1 MADPKS
7 KVQDTIKILQN
18 MVEVLDRDIEIVEK
32 NAIKANKL
40 NDAIAL
46 GEQTSAVG
54 RLNNQISQI
63 DDFILNDPD
72 ISALIGATEGEGT
85 KGLNE
90 AIRKVTEAVKRVK
103 AWEFKDRKGNAV
115 NIGIKTDDVKTDVVV
130 DEVDKITDI
139 HGDVDYDNVVGN
151 VADME
156 AKIAQEE
163 LYQRYLD
170 TQASLGG
177 TEEVDENYEN
187 FIKSFMQKMKEHRA
201 LGKLK
206 DFSTDGL
213 VTGKFKFAKNETR
226 VKELLTLLNAAK
238 GKTEITVPGL
248 NGGNPIAIEKLSF
261 EEIAKLNNTVIAN
274 TMAALVSE
282 AKVKDSEFEDKTAEM
297 SSILAAS
304 QSMQKLFTEDRDRIQ
319 AILDAKPLNMA
330 ELDLIFDEISKA
342 DSKNQ
347 ELLGDMVTYKSVGD
361 IEGLKRELARL
372 KELAGLVEAENAAK
386 AVKHEAQEFSTIKI
400 GDKEITLQKGSYTG
414 DFVALTKKDDFSKVT
429 EETFSK
435 LDDETYGSLVEAIE
449 EDAIS
454 SGNKLPNRLWSGL
467 MSVIT
472 FGAYSP
478 RQKAI
483 EARAKAMIKDKIK
496 TNITAAKAKAEGKQ
510 ELAVAD
516 AEKATTERE
525 KMTDFD
531 RSLRVTENDLA
542 REQMRQQIIASR
554 GRVTAENARK
564 GLNLDQINEDARKKL
579 EEDEGR

>member
-7 KVQDTIKILQN
+7 KVQDTIELLQN

-54 RLNNQISQI
+54 RLNDQISQI

-85 KGLNE
+85 KELNE

-103 AWEFKDRKGNAV
+103 AWEFKDRKGKTV
-115 NIGIKTDDVKTDVVV
+115 DIGIKTDGVKTDVVV
-130 DEVDKITDI
+130 DEVDKIEDL

-187 FIKSFMQKMKEHRA
+187 FIKGFMKKMEEHRA

-226 VKELLTLLNAAK
+226 VKELLDLLKAAK

-261 EEIAKLNNTVIAN
+261 EELSKLNNTTIAN
-274 TMAALVSE
+274 TMSALVSE

-297 SSILAAS
+297 SSLLAAS
-304 QSMQKLFTEDRDRIQ
+304 QSMQKLFTEDRDRIK

-330 ELDLIFDEISKA
+330 ELDLIFDEISKK

-347 ELLGDMVTYKSVGD
+347 ELLGDMVTYKSIGD

-386 AVKHEAQEFSTIKI
+386 EVKHEAQEFSTIKLA
-400 GDKEITLQKGSYTG
+400 GHDITLAKGTYTG
-414 DFVALTKKDDFSKVT
+414 DFVALEKKEDFTKVT
-429 EETFSK
+429 EETYSK
-435 LDDETYGSLVEAIE
+435 LDDAVYESLVEEVENAARE
-449 EDAIS
+449 T
-454 SGNKLPNRLWSGL
+454 GNKLPNRLWSGL

-472 FGAYSP
+472 LGAYNP
-478 RQKAI
+478 RQNAI
-483 EARAKAMIKDKIK
+483 EARVKSMIREKVK
-496 TNITAAKAKAEGKQ
+496 TEITAAKAKAGGKQ
-510 ELAVAD
+510 EIAD
-516 AEKATTERE
+516 EEASRATAERE

-542 REQMRQQIIASR
+542 RERMRQEVIAGR
-554 GRVTAENARK
+554 GAVTAENARK

>member
-7 KVQDTIKILQN
+7 KVQDTIELLQN

-54 RLNNQISQI
+54 RLNDQISQI
-63 DDFILNDPD
+63 DEFILNDPD

-85 KGLNE
+85 KELNE
-90 AIRKVTEAVKRVK
+90 AIRKVTEAVKRIK
-103 AWEFKDRKGNAV
+103 AWEFKDKKGNAV
-115 NIGIKTDDVKTDVVV
+115 DIGIKTDGVKSDVVV
-130 DEVDKITDI
+130 DEVDKIEDL
-139 HGDVDYDNVVGN
+139 HGNVDYDNVVDN

-156 AKIAQEE
+156 AKIQQEE
-163 LYQRYLD
+163 VYQRYLD

-177 TEEVDENYEN
+177 TEEVDENYGK
-187 FIKSFMQKMKEHRA
+187 FIEDFMKKMKEHKA

-213 VTGKFKFAKNETR
+213 VTGKFKFAKNEAR

-248 NGGNPIAIEKLSF
+248 NGGNPIAIESLSF
-261 EEIAKLNNTVIAN
+261 EELSKLNNTTIAN

-297 SSILAAS
+297 SSILARS
-304 QSMQKLFTEDRDRIQ
+304 QSMQKLFTEDRDRIK
-319 AILDAKPLNMA
+319 AVLDAKPLNMA

-342 DSKNQ
+342 DSKNH
-347 ELLGDMVTYKSVGD
+347 ELLGDMVTYKSIGD

-372 KELAGLVEAENAAK
+372 KQLAGLVEAENAAK
-386 AVKHEAQEFSTIKI
+386 AVKHEAKEFSTIKLA
-400 GDKEITLQKGSYTG
+400 GKDITLEKGTYTG
-414 DFVALTKKDDFSKVT
+414 DFVALEKKDDFTKVT
-429 EETFSK
+429 EETYSK
-435 LDDETYGSLVEAIE
+435 LDDATYDSLVAEV
-449 EDAIS
+449 EDAARE

-472 FGAYSP
+472 LGAYNP
-478 RQKAI
+478 RQNAI
-483 EARAKAMIKDKIK
+483 DARVKSMIREKIK
-496 TNITAAKAKAEGKQ
+496 TEITAAKSRAGGKQ
-510 ELAVAD
+510 EIAD
-516 AEKATTERE
+516 EEASRATAERE

-542 REQMRQQIIASR
+542 RERMRQEIIAGR
-554 GRVTAENARK
+554 GAVTAENARK
-564 GLNLDQINEDARKKL
+564 GLDLDQINEDARKKL